1 MRKIFTLVCFSVSV
15 LVVKAQQ
22 DPQFTHFF
30 MNRLNYNP
38 AFAGTE
44 QKICGLFMYRTQW
57 VGFGG
62 SGKNDLGV
70 ERGDAPQT
78 FLGSINAP
86 LGQKL
91 GVGLNIYQD
100 RQGFESTLGPTLSVS
115 YRHTFANEAQLSG
128 GLALGLVQKTLDG
141 SKFTARQAG
150 DSKIPGGNVTGMGFD
165 IGAGVYYTMPT
176 LWRFDRFYAGMS
188 LMHINQANVAYNTVE
203 NRLTHH
209 YYFMTGA
216 AYDINGTFAVEP
228 NLLVKTIFS
237 KTSADINAMVVYNN
251 RFKGGLSWRTE
262 DAFSILA
269 GFKFSD
275 DMQLGYSYDLTTSN
289 IIDYSNGSHEIFFK
303 YCFMPKIKTKEK
315 IVIPRL
321 TPRFL

>member
-1 MRKIFTLVCFSVSV
+1 MRKLLTLIFLSLFMNA
-15 LVVKAQQ
+15 VKAQQ

-44 QKICGLFMYRTQW
+44 QKICGVLMYRTQW

-62 SGKNDLGV
+62 AGKNDLNV
-70 ERGDAPQT
+70 ERGDAPET
-78 FLGSINAP
+78 FLGNINAP
-86 LGQKL
+86 IGQRL
-91 GVGLNIYQD
+91 GVGFNIYRD
-100 RQGFESTLGPTLSVS
+100 RQGAENTVAPTLSVS
-115 YRHTFANEAQLSG
+115 YRHSFANESQLSG
-128 GLALGLVQKTLDG
+128 GLAFGMVQKNLDG
-141 SKFTARQAG
+141 SKLSPRDIG
-150 DSKIPGGNVTGMGFD
+150 DSKVPTGNVSGMGFD

-176 LWRFDRFYAGMS
+176 LWRFDRFYAGLS
-188 LMHINQANVAYNTVE
+188 LLHINQANVAYNSIE
-203 NRLTHH
+203 NKMAHH

-216 AYDINGTFAVEP
+216 AYDINGTFAIEP
-228 NLLVKTIFS
+228 NILVKSILS
-237 KTSADINAMVVYNN
+237 KTSADINAMIVYNN

-269 GFKFSD
+269 GFKFTD

>member
-1 MRKIFTLVCFSVSV
+1 MRKLLTLTAMSLCIYA
-15 LVVKAQQ
+15 VKAQQ

-44 QKICGLFMYRTQW
+44 QKICGMLMYRTQW
-57 VGFGG
+57 QGFGG

-70 ERGDAPQT
+70 SRGESPET
-78 FLGSINAP
+78 FIGNINAP
-86 LGQKL
+86 IGQRL
-91 GVGLNIYQD
+91 GVGFNIYRD
-100 RQGFESTLGPTLSVS
+100 RQGFESTVVPSLSVS
-115 YRHTFANEAQLSG
+115 YRHTFANESQLSG
-128 GLALGLVQKTLDG
+128 GVNVGMVQKTLDG
-141 SKFTARQAG
+141 SKFSARDAG
-150 DSKIPGGNVTGMGFD
+150 DSKVPTGTETGTGIDF
-165 IGAGVYYTMPT
+165 GAGVYFTMPT
-176 LWRFDRFYAGMS
+176 LWRFDRFYTGLS
-188 LMHINQANVAYNTVE
+188 LMHINQANVAYNTIE
-203 NRLTHH
+203 NKMVHH
-209 YYFMTGA
+209 YYFMAGA
-216 AYDINGTFAVEP
+216 AYDINGTFAIEP
-228 NLLVKTIFS
+228 NVLVKSILS

-251 RFKGGLSWRTE
+251 RFKGGISWRTE

-269 GFKFSD
+269 GFKFTD

-289 IIDYSNGSHEIFFK
+289 IIDYSTGSHEIFFK

>member
-1 MRKIFTLVCFSVSV
+1 MRKLLTLILLTLFINA
-15 LVVKAQQ
+15 VKAQQ

-30 MNRLNYNP
+30 MNRLYYNP

-44 QKICGLFMYRTQW
+44 QKICGLLMYRTQW
-57 VGFGG
+57 VGFG
-62 SGKNDLGV
+62 SGRNDLGV

-78 FLGSINAP
+78 FMGSINAP
-86 LGQKL
+86 IGQRI
-91 GVGLNIYQD
+91 GVGFNIYQD
-100 RQGFESTLGPTLSVS
+100 RQGFENTVAPTLSLS
-115 YRHTFANEAQLSG
+115 YRHTFANESQLSG
-128 GLALGLVQKTLDG
+128 GMALGIVQKSVDGNRFKALD
-141 SKFTARQAG
+141 KNDPR
-150 DSKIPGGNVTGMGFD
+150 IPTGNQTGMGFD
-165 IGAGVYYTMPT
+165 LGAGIYYSMPT
-176 LWRFDRFYAGMS
+176 LWRFDRFYAGLS
-188 LMHINQANVAYNTVE
+188 LLHINQANVAYNTIE
-203 NRLTHH
+203 NRMVHH

-216 AYDINGTFAVEP
+216 AYDINGTFVVEP
-228 NLLVKTIFS
+228 NILVKSVLS

-251 RFKGGLSWRTE
+251 RFKGGISWRTE
-262 DAFSILA
+262 DAISILA

-289 IIDYSNGSHEIFFK
+289 IVDYSNGSHEIFFK